1 MLTSDSEVET
11 NPLESLWVIVME
23 VISCIFIVL
32 SWNPPESFLSVFI
45 LLTQRTKKNWNRI
58 EINYY
63 LSLRRNNVRTGS
75 DEIHRL
81 SVTEVVQ
88 NIPIHLAPY
97 IQIGFIRTIERISQ
111 CCEVPPEF
119 KGFTIHQTASC
130 IMSQYDDRLTT
141 YSTNIIRILTFHT
154 PQLSIFIGAHWL

>member
-1 MLTSDSEVET
+1 M
-11 NPLESLWVIVME
+11 
-23 VISCIFIVL
+23 
-32 SWNPPESFLSVFI
+32 
-45 LLTQRTKKNWNRI
+45 
-58 EINYY
+58 
-63 LSLRRNNVRTGS
+63 SLRRNNVRTES

-81 SVTEVVQ
+81 SVTEIVQ